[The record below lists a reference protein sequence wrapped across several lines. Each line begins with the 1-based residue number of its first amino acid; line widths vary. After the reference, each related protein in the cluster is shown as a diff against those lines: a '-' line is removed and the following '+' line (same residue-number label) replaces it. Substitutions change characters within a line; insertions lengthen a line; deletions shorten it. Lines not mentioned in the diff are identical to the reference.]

1 MPLFSVTVRE
11 HAYTGS
17 FYSDVVEAETAREA
31 LAVAAARAAL
41 RQVSGPLAGTAVP
54 PPAHPEPAE
63 GGVVPPVAAPGPA
76 VPQDGAGAAAG
87 YRETASPGGAGAT
100 PPEARGGEPAG
111 APAEAAGDAAPEAC
125 EEAPTVLTGQVTA
138 PEGQVPVPPEAPE
151 EISSAPVGQ
160 VPVPPEVPE
169 ETSPAPVGQVPV
181 PPTPAPPRGFSV
193 VVRAQAGAAPLYSDT
208 VQAGS
213 ATEALEA
220 AAAQA
225 AAPQSAG
232 PETWADPEGRPR
244 CPDAWIYSLLHC
256 ERPAGHESP
265 HQATARGYGRL
276 VQWVRDA
283 RGVAHAVPQSP
294 VRARAVPPASPQPL
308 ADGSFGS
315 G

>member
-1 MPLFSVTVRE
+1 
-11 HAYTGS
+11 
-17 FYSDVVEAETAREA
+17 
-31 LAVAAARAAL
+31 
-41 RQVSGPLAGTAVP
+41 
-54 PPAHPEPAE
+54 
-63 GGVVPPVAAPGPA
+63 
-76 VPQDGAGAAAG
+76 
-87 YRETASPGGAGAT
+87 
-100 PPEARGGEPAG
+100 
-111 APAEAAGDAAPEAC
+111 
-125 EEAPTVLTGQVTA
+125 VLTGQVTA

-151 EISSAPVGQ
+151 E
-160 VPVPPEVPE
+160 
-169 ETSPAPVGQVPV
+169 TSPAPVGQVPV
-181 PPTPAPPRGFSV
+181 PPASGPAPAPAPPRGFSV

-283 RGVAHAVPQSP
+283 RGIAHAVPQSP